1 MIKTFHISSY
11 FAFHAKIIQVKILHS
26 KIESIFVYKK
36 QSTKLKP
43 IKLFYQARCPFCKR
57 AFNYI
62 DELKKRP
69 EYKDI
74 VIETI
79 EETEHPDIA
88 DQYDYYYVPTF
99 YIADEKVHEGGIY
112 PNEVEAIFKKAL
124 VQE

>member
-1 MIKTFHISSY
+1 M
-11 FAFHAKIIQVKILHS
+11 
-26 KIESIFVYKK
+26 
-36 QSTKLKP
+36 KP

-79 EETEHPDIA
+79 EETEHPILQTNMITITFQRFTSQTKRCTRA
-88 DQYDYYYVPTF
+88 VSIPTKSKLF
-99 YIADEKVHEGGIY
+99 SKRLWYKSNEKFLHSFPRGL
-112 PNEVEAIFKKAL
+112 AL
-124 VQE
+124 LSCAVFRYRGELSGTGVSSGWWR

>member
-1 MIKTFHISSY
+1 M
-11 FAFHAKIIQVKILHS
+11 
-26 KIESIFVYKK
+26 
-36 QSTKLKP
+36 KP

-79 EETEHPDIA
+79 EET
-88 DQYDYYYVPTF
+88 
-99 YIADEKVHEGGIY
+99 
-112 PNEVEAIFKKAL
+112 
-124 VQE
+124 

>member
-1 MIKTFHISSY
+1 M
-11 FAFHAKIIQVKILHS
+11 
-26 KIESIFVYKK
+26 
-36 QSTKLKP
+36 KP

-88 DQYDYYYVPTF
+88 DQGARGRYLSQRSRSYFQKGFGTRVTKNF
-99 YIADEKVHEGGIY
+99 CTRSRGA
-112 PNEVEAIFKKAL
+112 
-124 VQE
+124 